1 MPITVSAAFDAG
13 NIEQLAAPSAPGPD
27 GLVTLR
33 LRIRPDADPAH
44 YQWFFFRVQGAR
56 GVPLLLRLE
65 NAAGASYPD
74 AWEGTRAVVSVDRQ
88 DWLRADTTYRD
99 GQLEIRHQ
107 AQADACWF
115 AYFAPYSL
123 ERHHDLVARCV
134 AGGLARHDVLG
145 HSLDGRDLDRLV
157 VGQGPRVLWI
167 IGRQH
172 PGESMASFW
181 MEGFL
186 GRLLDPDDAL
196 ARQVR
201 AAATVHVVPHMNPD
215 GATRG
220 HLRTNAAGANLN
232 REWQEPTAA
241 RSPEVLCVRDAMDA
255 TGVDLCLDVHGD
267 EKLPYNFL
275 SGAEGIPGFTP
286 RLAALQDRFAAAYQR
301 ANPDLQRVHGYAVD
315 PPGQA
320 LMTMCTNQVAQR
332 FDCLAYTLE
341 MPFKDNADAPD
352 PVRGWSPARC
362 ARLGASAV
370 DAVADVLPTL
380 R

>member
-13 NIEQLAAPSAPGPD
+13 NIEPIAPPSAPGPD
-27 GLVTLR
+27 GAVTLR

-44 YQWFFFRVQGAR
+44 FQWFYFRVNGAR
-56 GVPLLLRLE
+56 GVPLELRLE
-65 NAAGASYPD
+65 NAASASYPD
-74 AWEGTRAVVSVDRQ
+74 AWDGTRAVASEDRQ
-88 DWLRADTTYRD
+88 DWRRVSTRYVD
-99 GQLEIRHQ
+99 GQLVIQHQ
-107 AQADACWF
+107 PQADACWF

-123 ERHHDLVARCV
+123 ERHHDLIARCV
-134 AGGLARHDVLG
+134 STGACRHDVLG
-145 HSLDGRDLDRLV
+145 RSVEGRDLDRLV
-157 VGQGPRVLWI
+157 LGQGPRVLWI

-172 PGESMASFW
+172 PGESMASWW

-196 ARQVR
+196 ARELLRQ
-201 AAATVHVVPHMNPD
+201 ATVHVVPHMNPD

-232 REWQEPTAA
+232 REWHAPTLQ
-241 RSPEVLCVRDAMDA
+241 RSPEVLCVRDGMDA

-286 RLAALQDRFAAAYQR
+286 RLAALQEVFGQAYQR

-315 PPGQA
+315 KPGEA
-320 LMTMCTNQVAQR
+320 LMSMCTNQVAQR

-352 PVRGWSPARC
+352 PVHGWSPARC
-362 ARLGASAV
+362 QRLGASAV
-370 DAVADVLPTL
+370 DAILAVLPTL